1 MMAAERERAVDGSLG
16 VSLCSRPTPCAPATG
31 GTASSSCSWSWRTPT
46 PPSTSPP
53 PATAAHGAAAVDARD
68 DEALDDEA
76 LAQSSIRF
84 PSSRRP
90 RAAALPRHCRLRGGG
105 SFGHCVTA
113 MLAALAPAGTDCDV
127 IMLRVRGVFKVGARV
142 MILFFGAVV

>member
-1 MMAAERERAVDGSLG
+1 MHMMAAERECCRRLAGRELVLTADTL
-16 VSLCSRPTPCAPATG
+16 RPRDRG
-31 GTASSSCSWSWRTPT
+31 HDEFFCSWSWRTPT

-53 PATAAHGAAAVDARD
+53 PATAAHGATAVDARD
-68 DEALDDEA
+68 VEALDDEA

-84 PSSRRP
+84 LSSRRP

-113 MLAALAPAGTDCDV
+113 PAG
-127 IMLRVRGVFKVGARV
+127 RPRARGHG
-142 MILFFGAVV
+142 L